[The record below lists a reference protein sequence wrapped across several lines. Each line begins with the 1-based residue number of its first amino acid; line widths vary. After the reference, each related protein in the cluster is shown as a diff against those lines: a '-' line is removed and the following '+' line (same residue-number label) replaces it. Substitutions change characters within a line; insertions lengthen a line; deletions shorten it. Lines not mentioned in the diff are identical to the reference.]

1 MTLRTWVTAS
11 ASALAWWQAG
21 ASWWFTRTARKKKQ
35 TTATIINSSA
45 LINKVTA
52 SVKKAN
58 RCTQKKCR
66 LKPAVRPSPQA
77 TTLSKKTSS
86 GLTHALAE
94 DAAALSRG
102 TEHARGQRLAQTGSG
117 RFYPLLRHAC
127 RHKGHSPHWIHL
139 IRRNNTRQQLRFSF
153 QSNHWGCVGQ
163 ACFLRRVTQAFAAL
177 SRHFRCSGAYKN
189 WPLPAGCRWPCAG
202 F

>member
-1 MTLRTWVTAS
+1 MMVYKNRP
-11 ASALAWWQAG
+11 Q
-21 ASWWFTRTARKKKQ
+21 KKQ
-35 TTATIINSSA
+35 TTATNINSSA

-52 SVKKAN
+52 SVKKTN
-58 RCTQKKCR
+58 RCTQKKGH

-117 RFYPLLRHAC
+117 RFYPPLCHEC
-127 RHKGHSPHWIHL
+127 RHKEHSPHWIHL
-139 IRRNNTRQQLRFSF
+139 IRRNNTRQQPRFSF
-153 QSNHWGCVGQ
+153 QSRTIEDALVKHAFCGVSCKLLLPFR
-163 ACFLRRVTQAFAAL
+163 ATFAAA
-177 SRHFRCSGAYKN
+177 RRTRIGHCQQGAGGHARVSKLN
-189 WPLPAGCRWPCAG
+189 KGS
-202 F
+202 